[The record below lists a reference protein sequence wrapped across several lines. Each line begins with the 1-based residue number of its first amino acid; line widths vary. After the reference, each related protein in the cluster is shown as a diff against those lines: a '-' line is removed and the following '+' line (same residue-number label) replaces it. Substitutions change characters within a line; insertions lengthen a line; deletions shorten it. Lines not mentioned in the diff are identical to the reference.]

1 MLAYISRLPP
11 LTDENRTKGPY
22 ALVLAPTRELAQQIE
37 SETNKFCRLL
47 GYRCV
52 SIVGGKAI
60 EEQQFN
66 MRDGAEIIIAT
77 PGRLKDC
84 IERSVLVL
92 GQCTYVVMDEADR
105 MVSMGFEEVLNFI
118 LDSLPVTNIKPDS
131 QEAEDGEKMNMMIS
145 APQGMEEEVAPT
157 LALYRQTVRRFLI
170 LIPSWFGTNEDLSE
184 KFTGH
189 VLSYY
194 ASCGRTTREE
204 VLETSCDRHYWCC
217 WSSRRYCRTTSRND
231 QQRGKEEVRT
241 LSLSIT

>member
-11 LTDENRTKGPY
+11 LTDENRSKGPY

-157 LALYRQTVRRFLI
+157 LALYRQTVRPLSI
-170 LIPSWFGTNEDLSE
+170 LNRGKEISTDETNS
-184 KFTGH
+184 KTGH
-189 VLSYY
+189 VLSDY
-194 ASCGRTTREE
+194 ASCSRTTGEE
-204 VLETSCDRHYWCC
+204 VLETSRDRHYWCR
-217 WSSRRYCRTTSRND
+217 WSSCRYC
-231 QQRGKEEVRT
+231 
-241 LSLSIT
+241 

>member
-1 MLAYISRLPP
+1 MLAYIQRLPP
-11 LTDENRTKGPY
+11 LTDENRSKGPY

-66 MRDGAEIIIAT
+66 LREGAEIIIAT

-131 QEAEDGEKMNMMIS
+131 AEAEDGDKMSMTIS
-145 APQGMEEEVAPT
+145 APMGREEEVAST
-157 LALYRQTVRRFLI
+157 LALYRQTVSF
-170 LIPSWFGTNEDLSE
+170 
-184 KFTGH
+184 
-189 VLSYY
+189 
-194 ASCGRTTREE
+194 
-204 VLETSCDRHYWCC
+204 
-217 WSSRRYCRTTSRND
+217 
-231 QQRGKEEVRT
+231 
-241 LSLSIT
+241 LSLSLSLCLLYSNEHENP